1 MKLCQVAIFQ
11 ARDLF
16 FHLTLPMA
24 RANTRAAFGFASLS
38 LFLTGSFNCVA
49 AYAEQAPQSV
59 NATKPAERAI
69 SFDIKALNGKLDCQ
83 PLFNSNMPEVVP
95 GQDGS
100 PKVLLSTLE
109 AGAAEFPDAHLSYRF
124 RGKFGVFIHHI
135 NKQDQSPPKLLRLSL
150 YAQNESAKQAH
161 INVLKRSTYLSQ
173 PDAPFVKD
181 IPDLER
187 LGESGDCQIKA
198 RYAGPGDRL
207 SYDFATSIAQT
218 GIAQTSIAKKNY
230 PKEDTKVVE
239 CQPLGCTLLE
249 NLDVPTRALTP
260 ALNGR
265 SYIGWFETD
274 RPLRLFLISSFVD
287 NAEALGHD
295 QPLKLAMSIDR
306 PLPRESAKHFPSN
319 PDAKGGII
327 YGRVAG
333 ISKGLTFN
341 SHNHIDI
348 KNKALSLAFPVST
361 LKGGTFGLGNG
372 SIQAAPMY
380 RRYFDTAYRAQG
392 NYAVYHKL
400 SFRIENKTDCPR
412 LVKLSFAC
420 PLKKDGKK
428 VTNLQFLEGD
438 LKTAPVFYRGTIKLT
453 EDKKDTYFHIVLHR
467 GQKAESLKEL
477 QIEPYDYKDLSLEFL
492 YPPDATPPQAILFE
506 SAP

>member
-1 MKLCQVAIFQ
+1 MKLCQVALL
-11 ARDLF
+11 RS
-16 FHLTLPMA
+16 
-24 RANTRAAFGFASLS
+24 RANSNTKSATALALASLALALSLASGGISCGAAF
-38 LFLTGSFNCVA
+38 
-49 AYAEQAPQSV
+49 AEPAKSTVTAEKPQ
-59 NATKPAERAI
+59 EQGI
-69 SFDIKALNGKLDCQ
+69 SFEIRALSGKLDAL

-109 AGAAEFPDAHLSYRF
+109 AGGAEFPDAHLSYRF
-124 RGKFGVFIHHI
+124 KGKFGVFIHHI

-150 YAQNESAKQAH
+150 YAKNESAKQAH
-161 INVLKRSTYLSQ
+161 IKLLKRSTYLSQ

-181 IPDLER
+181 IPDLEI

-207 SYDFATSIAQT
+207 SYDFATGLAQ
-218 GIAQTSIAKKNY
+218 KDY
-230 PKEDTKVVE
+230 PKENTKVVE
-239 CQPLGCTLLE
+239 CKPQGCNLLE

-274 RPLRLFLISSFVD
+274 RPVRLFLISSFVD
-287 NAEALGHD
+287 NAEDLGPD

-348 KNKALSLAFPVST
+348 NNKALSLAFPVST
-361 LKGGTFGLGNG
+361 LKGGTFGLGG

-400 SFRIENKTDCPR
+400 SFRIENTTNSAR
-412 LVKLSFAC
+412 LVKVSFAC
-420 PLKKDGKK
+420 PLKKDGKNGK
-428 VTNLQFLEGD
+428 KEKQLYFLPGD
-438 LKTAPVFYRGTIKLT
+438 MKTAPVFYRGSIKLS
-453 EDKKDTYFHIVLHR
+453 EDKKETYFHIVLHR

-477 QIEPYDYKDLSLEFL
+477 LIEPYDYKDISIEFL

-506 SAP
+506 SAV

>member
-1 MKLCQVAIFQ
+1 MKLCQVAFSQ
-11 ARDLF
+11 ARSYF
-16 FHLTLPMA
+16 SEITLPGA
-24 RANTRAAFGFASLS
+24 RAISRNALGFASLL
-38 LFLTGSFNCVA
+38 LFLTGTFKCGA
-49 AYAEQAPQSV
+49 AYAEQATDSV
-59 NATKPAERAI
+59 NLTKPEERAI
-69 SFDIKALNGKLDCQ
+69 PFDIRALNGKLDSL

-95 GQDGS
+95 GQDGA
-100 PKVLLSTLE
+100 PRVLLSTLA
-109 AGAAEFPDAHLSYRF
+109 AGVADFPDAHLSYRF

-150 YAQNESAKQAH
+150 YAQNESVKQAH
-161 INVLKRSTYLSQ
+161 IKLLKRSTYLSQ

-207 SYDFATSIAQT
+207 SYDFAT
-218 GIAQTSIAKKNY
+218 GIAQKDYRQGS
-230 PKEDTKVVE
+230 TKVVE

-287 NAEALGHD
+287 NAAALGQD

-333 ISKGLTFN
+333 VSKGLTFK
-341 SHNHIDI
+341 SYNHIDI

-412 LVKLSFAC
+412 LVKLSFVC

-428 VTNLQFLEGD
+428 VTNLHFLEGD
-438 LKTAPVFYRGTIKLT
+438 LKTAPVFYRGTVKLT

-467 GQKAESLKEL
+467 GQKSDSLKEL
-477 QIEPYDYKDLSLEFL
+477 QIEPYDFKDISIEFL
-492 YPPDATPPQAILFE
+492 YPPDATPPQAVLFE
-506 SAP
+506 SAL